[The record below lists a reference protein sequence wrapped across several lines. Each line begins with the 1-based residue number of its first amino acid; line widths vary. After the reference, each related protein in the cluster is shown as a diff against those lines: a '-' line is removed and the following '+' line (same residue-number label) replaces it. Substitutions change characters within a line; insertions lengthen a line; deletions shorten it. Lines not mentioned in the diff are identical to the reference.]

1 MTKLDKS
8 NANKVTLDLIA
19 VEGVDE
25 VGKSTAIKY
34 LSNKLETLNP
44 LVTNVWGHAGIMGRE
59 AYKLISTGVCSPE
72 LIYHMAVAGRLL
84 ALPKLKEHNG
94 IILAD
99 RWSASTFAYNGY
111 FDVTSQEPISWLY
124 LSSDKHHTGD
134 DREVSGM
141 DEYSRQSERRTQL
154 LARYNQYFKNR
165 TNVTHIK
172 NNNTLDE
179 FYAQLDA
186 YAEYINDTFNKL

>member
-1 MTKLDKS
+1 MTKLDKY
-8 NANKVTLDLIA
+8 NADKVKLDLIA

-34 LSNKLETLNP
+34 LASKLKALNP
-44 LVTNVWGHAGIMGRE
+44 LVTNVWSDAGNMGRE
-59 AYKLISTGVCSPE
+59 AYKLISTGECSPE

-84 ALPKLKEHNG
+84 ALPKLKEHKG

-111 FDVTSQEPISWLY
+111 FDVTAQEPISWLY

-141 DEYSRQSERRTQL
+141 DEYSRQSERRAQL
-154 LARYNQYFKNR
+154 LERYNQYFKNR

-172 NNNTLDE
+172 NNNTLDA
-179 FYAQLDA
+179 FYAQLDV
-186 YAEYINDTFNKL
+186 YAEYINDIFNKL